1 MDPNLPNNPDDD
13 KTPSTINYI
22 LSFLLVGIAW
32 GFTTP
37 FIRRAAVDFSKRQEQ
52 SSSSTTATTT
62 AAASTTNRSLNPSTS
77 SSSWI
82 KTKLITITWTVFNLL
97 RTPAYAIPLL
107 VNLSGSIWFFLLVGK
122 HGMLCFF
129 FFFSINNDKQIFS
142 ISGPSRH
149 PSHPYLLDFLW
160 VGGWRFYIY
169 IYMNT
174 HEYMYCTYF
183 YIHMLICCPELSLT
197 VPITNSLAFLFTVLG
212 EWYVERKAID
222 RQTWLGMALV
232 LGGIAVCVDTKRS

>member
-1 MDPNLPNNPDDD
+1 VRRLLVQYRVRSTSGLPPTGQRAGYLSGVCKPPTRCFQISTISKHHKSRTNSKVHLQLQNNNNRKKGERKKKKTYRRNMDPNLPNPDDD

-62 AAASTTNRSLNPSTS
+62 AAASTTNRSLNPSAS

-122 HGMLCFF
+122 HGMCCCCF
-129 FFFSINNDKQIFS
+129 
-142 ISGPSRH
+142 
-149 PSHPYLLDFLW
+149 
-160 VGGWRFYIY
+160 
-169 IYMNT
+169 
-174 HEYMYCTYF
+174 
-183 YIHMLICCPELSLT
+183 
-197 VPITNSLAFLFTVLG
+197 
-212 EWYVERKAID
+212 
-222 RQTWLGMALV
+222 
-232 LGGIAVCVDTKRS
+232 